1 MLNPT
6 LVQKLETVNRMKT
19 GFLSTEKSIIVFRV
33 LVLMPQQASPVSSLS
48 VDTSSSVR
56 ASLIGVGG
64 SVVIK
69 GTALPKSWFDPGTK
83 SFGVDLQFLNRCLVT
98 SKSNTKVKHFS
109 KGYFI

>member
-19 GFLSTEKSIIVFRV
+19 GFLSTEKSIIVFKV
-33 LVLMPQQASPVSSLS
+33 LVLMPQHASPVSTLS
-48 VDTSSSVR
+48 DDTSSSFR

-69 GTALPKSWFDPGTK
+69 GTSLPKSWLDPGTE
-83 SFGVDLQFLNRCLVT
+83 SFGVDLQFSLKFLVII
-98 SKSNTKVKHFS
+98 SHRD
-109 KGYFI
+109 I

>member
-19 GFLSTEKSIIVFRV
+19 GFLSTEKSIMVFKV
-33 LVLMPQQASPVSSLS
+33 LVLMPQHASASPLS

-69 GTALPKSWFDPGTK
+69 GTTLPKSWFDPGTE
-83 SFGVDLQFLNRCLVT
+83 SFGVDL
-98 SKSNTKVKHFS
+98 KI
-109 KGYFI
+109 FI